1 MLRGHDGEVS
11 ALVWSP
17 TERHLLAT
25 AGSDNALRLWDTRDA
40 SGRVDALLPVPA
52 MATSLSWKPDG
63 STIAMGTDT
72 DEIVLIDVRGG
83 RPALLGSTR
92 LAPTLQLNAVAW
104 TPSGLLFTVCTYTGA
119 ALDEGHLIVFRVGDD
134 GKSVVPVHTATAH
147 TMGAYALSFSRDF
160 RHFVTGGADS
170 IVGLW
175 ETSDVTCIRTFDR
188 AETYLRGV
196 ALSHDVTL
204 LTAACEDRALEIT
217 RVTDGTRVRAIPQV
231 DKVECVAWH
240 PTTHVLAWANED
252 KAAPRGEHN
261 AVRVLLPSA

>member
-92 LAPTLQLNAVAW
+92 LAPTLQLNAVTW

-196 ALSHDVTL
+196 ALSHDVML
-204 LTAACEDRALEIT
+204 LTAACEDRALEI
-217 RVTDGTRVRAIPQV
+217 VSVVMVQ
-231 DKVECVAWH
+231 
-240 PTTHVLAWANED
+240 
-252 KAAPRGEHN
+252 AA
-261 AVRVLLPSA
+261 A